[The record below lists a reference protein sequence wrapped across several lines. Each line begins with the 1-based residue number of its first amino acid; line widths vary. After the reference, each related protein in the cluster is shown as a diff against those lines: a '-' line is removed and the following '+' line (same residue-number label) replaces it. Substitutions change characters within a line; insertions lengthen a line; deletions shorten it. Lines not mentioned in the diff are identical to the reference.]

1 MKIGIVLCFW
11 IVLCVAG
18 GLWIGAKYFPIKDT
32 QETQVITCQEL
43 TKLQQD
49 AYQEGANEALTAFAL
64 VALQS
69 ELERTNRTYAVMF
82 DMVRKNLSI
91 MTIPK
96 VECTTGK

>member
-1 MKIGIVLCFW
+1 MKWVMLGILIGLVSTMLY
-11 IVLCVAG
+11 V
-18 GLWIGAKYFPIKDT
+18 GAKFFPGGVR
-32 QETQVITCQEL
+32 QRVETQAITCQEL

-49 AYQEGANEALTAFAL
+49 AYQEGANDALSTFAL

-96 VECTTGK
+96 VEWTSEK

>member
-1 MKIGIVLCFW
+1 MKWVMFGIVIGLFMT
-11 IVLCVAG
+11 VLYVG
-18 GLWIGAKYFPIKDT
+18 SKLFPT
-32 QETQVITCQEL
+32 ERPETQAITCQEL

-49 AYQEGANEALTAFAL
+49 AYQEGANDALTGFAL

-69 ELERTNRTYAVMF
+69 ELERTNRTYAAMF

-96 VECTTGK
+96 VEWKAEK